1 MLDSGLTKSVEF
13 ISGCELESW
22 RNKNGRLSRTGAPAL
37 VVITN
42 SKRVESYYENGK
54 LNRPE
59 GLPAIVTPET
69 LAWYMNGKLMM
80 TYNIDLEEFAIAE
93 LFSLGFTAIVSVGAK
108 IQTHVDNKPHSL
120 AGFPSEIDM
129 IAKTRKWHVNGVQ
142 FRAGG
147 LPSFVSEDAVEFTD
161 KNGKTIRVDS
171 IQ

>member
-1 MLDSGLTKSVEF
+1 MLDSDLIKKVEF

-22 RNKNGRLSRTGAPAL
+22 RNKKGRLSRTGAPAL
-37 VVITN
+37 VVITD

-54 LNRPE
+54 LHRPE

-69 LAWYMNGKLMM
+69 LAWYMHGKLMM
-80 TYNIDLEEFAIAE
+80 TYNIEAEDFAIAE
-93 LFSLGFTAIVSVGAK
+93 LFSLGFTAILSVGAK
-108 IQTHVDNKPHSL
+108 VQTHLNSIPHSI
-120 AGFPSEIDM
+120 GDFPSEIDM
-129 IAKTRKWHVNGVQ
+129 IEKTRKWHVNGVQ

-161 KNGKTIRVDS
+161 KNGRTIRVDS